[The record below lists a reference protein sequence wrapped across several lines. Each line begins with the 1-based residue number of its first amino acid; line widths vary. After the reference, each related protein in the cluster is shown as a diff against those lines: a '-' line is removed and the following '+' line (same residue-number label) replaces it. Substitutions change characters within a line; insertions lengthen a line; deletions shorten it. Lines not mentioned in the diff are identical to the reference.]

1 MKAGPTQVPVGGLF
15 RLPWAEETMER
26 NCMFAWRVRMHLV
39 VLAMGQRRVKRCEI
53 ILQVITCS
61 LLHIPKSYILLVPLC
76 LRDIWQ
82 NATLSFCM

>member
-26 NCMFAWRVRMHLV
+26 NCMFACRVRMHLA
-39 VLAMGQRRVKRCEI
+39 VLAIGQRRARRCGD

-61 LLHIPKSYILLVPLC
+61 LLHIPKSYILLIPLC
-76 LRDIWQ
+76 LRDIRQ